1 MIPQRI
7 TKIPVQSQ
15 GKREKG
21 KRQETFPKMTS
32 RYKWAVVA
40 MLWAICFCNY
50 ADRQAIFS
58 VFPLLEREMHLSP
71 VQLGLLGSA
80 FAWVYGLAAPLAGMV
95 VDRVPRRS
103 AILGGLHAWSAIC
116 IATVFSRNFSH
127 LFMFRAAEGLGE
139 TFYYPASMSLISDY
153 HGRDTRSRA
162 MGLHQTSVYVGT
174 IGGGFFAGLIGQY
187 YGWRL
192 SFVVF
197 GGAGILLGLVL
208 HRYLKEPARGAERG
222 TDTPARP
229 LPFHEFLRLI
239 IRTPTVLC
247 LLGAFMCA
255 NFVAVVLLS
264 WMPKFLFDKFH
275 MGLAM
280 SGLTA
285 TLFVQLASL
294 AGAPIG
300 GWLADMWRR
309 RSPRGRLA
317 VQFIGV
323 LGGAPFVALCG
334 LTSSVGTLILA
345 LTLWGFFKGLYD
357 ANIFASVFDV
367 VAPEARGTAA
377 GFMNAIGWLAGGGS
391 APLVIGVI
399 ASRSN
404 LGTAIALASC
414 VYLAA
419 ALFLA
424 SGALFF
430 VARDAARLTEPPA
443 IIER

>member
-1 MIPQRI
+1 M
-7 TKIPVQSQ
+7 
-15 GKREKG
+15 
-21 KRQETFPKMTS
+21 
-32 RYKWAVVA
+32 RYKWAVVL
-40 MLWAICFCNY
+40 MLWTICFCNY

-58 VFPLLEREMHLSP
+58 VFPLLEREMHLTA

-95 VDRVPRRS
+95 VDRVRRKT
-103 AILGGLHAWSAIC
+103 AILGGLHVWSAIC
-116 IATVFSRNFSH
+116 IATVFSRTFRQ
-127 LFMFRAAEGLGE
+127 LFFFRAAEGLGE

-162 MGLHQTSVYVGT
+162 MGLHQTSVYIGT

-197 GGAGILLGLVL
+197 GSIGILLGLML
-208 HRYLKEPARGAERG
+208 QRFLIEPPRGAAEIAVG
-222 TDTPARP
+222 GHGA
-229 LPFHEFLRLI
+229 LSIASFLRLVA
-239 IRTPTVLC
+239 RTPTVVC

-264 WMPKFLFDKFH
+264 WMPKFLYDKFH

-294 AGAPIG
+294 AGAPVG
-300 GWLADMWRR
+300 GWLADAWRR

-317 VQFIGV
+317 VQCLGV

-334 LTSSVGTLILA
+334 LTSSVTVLIAA

-357 ANIFASVFDV
+357 ANIFASVYDV
-367 VAPEARGTAA
+367 VPPEARGTAA

-391 APLVIGVI
+391 APLVIGIV
-399 ASRSN
+399 AERSS
-404 LGTAIALASC
+404 LGVAIALASA
-414 VYLAA
+414 VYVAA
-419 ALFLA
+419 ALFLGV
-424 SGALFF
+424 GAAFF
-430 VARDAARLTEPPA
+430 VARDAAAAEQRRTNLAHASQKPQ
-443 IIER
+443 

>member
-1 MIPQRI
+1 
-7 TKIPVQSQ
+7 
-15 GKREKG
+15 
-21 KRQETFPKMTS
+21 
-32 RYKWAVVA
+32 

-58 VFPLLEREMHLSP
+58 VFPLLEREMHLTP

-95 VDRVPRRS
+95 VDRVRRKT

-116 IATVFSRNFSH
+116 IATVFSQNFRH
-127 LFMFRAAEGLGE
+127 LFLFRAAEGLGE

-162 MGLHQTSVYVGT
+162 MGVHQTSVYVGT

-197 GGAGILLGLVL
+197 GAAGIVLGLIL
-208 HRYLKEPARGAERG
+208 HRYLREPERG
-222 TDTPARP
+222 VERGPETTAAP
-229 LPFHEFLRLI
+229 LALPDFIRLVL
-239 IRTPTVLC
+239 RTPTVLC
-247 LLGAFMCA
+247 LMGAFMCA

-300 GWLADMWRR
+300 GWLADAWRR

-317 VQFIGV
+317 VQLVGV

-367 VAPEARGTAA
+367 VGPEARGTAA

-391 APLVIGVI
+391 APVVIGFI

-404 LGTAIALASC
+404 LGTAIAMASS

-424 SGALFF
+424 CGALFF
-430 VARDAARLTEPPA
+430 VTRDAARISPA
-443 IIER
+443 PAVNM

>member
-1 MIPQRI
+1 
-7 TKIPVQSQ
+7 
-15 GKREKG
+15 
-21 KRQETFPKMTS
+21 MTS
-32 RYKWAVVA
+32 NYKWAVVA

-58 VFPLLEREMHLSP
+58 VFPLLEREMHLTP

-95 VDRVPRRS
+95 VDRVRRKT

-116 IATVFSRNFSH
+116 IATVFSQNFRH
-127 LFMFRAAEGLGE
+127 LFLFRAAEGLGE

-153 HGRDTRSRA
+153 HDRDTRSRA

-197 GGAGILLGLVL
+197 GAAGIVLGLIL
-208 HRYLKEPARGAERG
+208 HRYLKEPERGAERG
-222 TDTPARP
+222 LDSAPPP
-229 LPFHEFLRLI
+229 LPFPEFIRLVL
-239 IRTPTVLC
+239 RTPTVLC
-247 LLGAFMCA
+247 LMGAFMCA

-300 GWLADMWRR
+300 GWLADTWRR

-317 VQFIGV
+317 VQLVGV

-367 VAPEARGTAA
+367 VGPEARGTAA

-391 APLVIGVI
+391 APVVIGFV

-404 LGTAIALASC
+404 LGTAIAMASS
-414 VYLAA
+414 VYLIA
-419 ALFLA
+419 ALFLEC
-424 SGALFF
+424 GVLFF
-430 VARDAARLTEPPA
+430 VTRDAARVAGHTPESLIPN
-443 IIER
+443 R

>member
-1 MIPQRI
+1 
-7 TKIPVQSQ
+7 
-15 GKREKG
+15 
-21 KRQETFPKMTS
+21 
-32 RYKWAVVA
+32 
-40 MLWAICFCNY
+40 MLWTICFCNY

-58 VFPLLEREMHLSP
+58 VFPLLEREMHLTA

-95 VDRVPRRS
+95 VDRVRRKT
-103 AILGGLHAWSAIC
+103 AILGGLHVWSAIC
-116 IATVFSRNFSH
+116 IATVFSRTFRQ
-127 LFMFRAAEGLGE
+127 LFFFRAAEGLGE

-162 MGLHQTSVYVGT
+162 MGLHQTSVYIGT

-197 GGAGILLGLVL
+197 GSIGILLGLML
-208 HRYLKEPARGAERG
+208 QRFLIEPPRGAAEIAVG
-222 TDTPARP
+222 GHGA
-229 LPFHEFLRLI
+229 LSIASFLRLVA
-239 IRTPTVLC
+239 RTPTVVC

-264 WMPKFLFDKFH
+264 WMPKFLYDKFH

-294 AGAPIG
+294 AGVLVG
-300 GWLADMWRR
+300 GWLADAWRR

-317 VQFIGV
+317 VQCLGV

-334 LTSSVGTLILA
+334 LTSSVTVLIAA

-357 ANIFASVFDV
+357 ANIFASVYDV
-367 VAPEARGTAA
+367 VPPEARGTAA

-391 APLVIGVI
+391 APLVIGIV
-399 ASRSN
+399 AERSS
-404 LGTAIALASC
+404 LGVAIALASA
-414 VYLAA
+414 VYVAA
-419 ALFLA
+419 ALFLGV
-424 SGALFF
+424 GAAFF
-430 VARDAARLTEPPA
+430 VARDAAAAEQRRTNLAHASQKPQ
-443 IIER
+443 

>member
-1 MIPQRI
+1 MRTAMPAA
-7 TKIPVQSQ
+7 PVS
-15 GKREKG
+15 
-21 KRQETFPKMTS
+21 S
-32 RYKWAVVA
+32 RYKWAVVL

-58 VFPLLEREMHLSP
+58 VFPLLEREMHLTP
-71 VQLGLLGSA
+71 IQLGLLGSA
-80 FAWVYGLAAPLAGMV
+80 FAWVYGLAAPLAGMI
-95 VDRVPRRS
+95 VDRIRRKT

-116 IATVFSRNFSH
+116 VATVFSRNFRH
-127 LFMFRAAEGLGE
+127 LFLFRAAEGLGE

-153 HGRDTRSRA
+153 HGRATRSRA

-192 SFVVF
+192 SFIVF
-197 GGAGILLGLVL
+197 GGAGILLGVIL
-208 HRYLKEPARGAERG
+208 HRFLLEQPRGAEQPTER
-222 TDTPARP
+222 PAVALAFP
-229 LPFHEFLRLI
+229 AFLRLVG
-239 IRTPTVLC
+239 RTPTVLC
-247 LLGAFMCA
+247 LMGAFMSA

-285 TLFVQLASL
+285 TVFVQLASL
-294 AGAPIG
+294 AGAPVG
-300 GWLADMWRR
+300 GWLADTWRR

-317 VQFIGV
+317 VQLIGV
-323 LGGAPFVALCG
+323 LGGAPFVAVCG
-334 LTSSVGTLILA
+334 LTSSVGVLIVA
-345 LTLWGFFKGLYD
+345 LTFWGFFKGLYD

-367 VAPEARGTAA
+367 VPPEARGTAA

-391 APLVIGVI
+391 APLVIGII
-399 ASRSN
+399 ASRYS

-419 ALFLA
+419 AAFLA
-424 SGALFF
+424 VGALFF
-430 VARDAARLTEPPA
+430 VSRDAARLL
-443 IIER
+443 